1 MKRLPKWC
9 ITDKFPALYDTES
22 ATAIEMTAKVYGAM
36 NELIDDYNA
45 WVDKINAQIE
55 AFENAVEKDYEVFK
69 VAMRQEFQ
77 DFINVVDLK
86 MKEQDKE
93 IADAVDYMKTNLR
106 ISIKEMIAGLRVTGE
121 LNADILA
128 VFDDFAK
135 QISDEATARQNADN
149 DLQTAFDNEA
159 TARQNTDN
167 DLQTAI
173 DNEATT
179 RQNADNDLQTAI
191 DNEATARQNADN
203 DLQTAIDNE
212 ATARQN
218 AIKNVN
224 ETMEMYKHCLTPQMY
239 GAKGDGTT
247 DDTEAI
253 NATITAHNETG
264 LPVYFPKG
272 KYKVT
277 GALTEVTTA
286 GDIFGTGE
294 IIGTGTTDVSLLT
307 IKAKVRVDGLTF
319 TVEDYKSVIVLNSCR
334 SAIVEH
340 CVINSNTSF
349 GVHIYNSLLCSIKDC
364 YIIHCPKCIYISSNG
379 GDTGDNYFTGNTFD
393 TSDGTGK
400 CVLYFESGGGIRFL
414 NNKILSYALGLDI
427 RSGANTS
434 VMIVD
439 GNSMENGSTALY
451 LNNSVGYGRIVF
463 SNNQLSNMKVII
475 ENNAYEVGII
485 GNIFT
490 GARVSN
496 SVALTI
502 NNSGG
507 CVSFQ
512 NNVVK
517 GYNYSVMCYNPV
529 DNLIVSGNNCDDFCK
544 KASINSKAIFNETYD
559 KTATCENIG
568 FTIAKIKPNTNGSC
582 IVEITLNGV
591 VNEYLI
597 ARLVDNN
604 GTITMELI
612 HGSESIT
619 CTTDG
624 VIVYPTAVTGDTYI
638 NTIVRG
644 TLTLIE
650 H

>member
-135 QISDEATARQNADN
+135 QISD
-149 DLQTAFDNEA
+149 
-159 TARQNTDN
+159 
-167 DLQTAI
+167 
-173 DNEATT
+173 
-179 RQNADNDLQTAI
+179 
-191 DNEATARQNADN
+191 EATARQNADN